1 MSSLMRKQ
9 ASKYTEEEIK
19 MQNKW
24 RTKLTN
30 QRINKEVTLN
40 DFKPKYSPHKRRAS
54 DNPGSK
60 RRPIRNIAQLLSQS
74 KPEVMGRLDVKTGSY
89 SCANRSALQ

>member
-24 RTKLTN
+24 RTRLTN

-74 KPEVMGRLDVKTGSY
+74 KPEVMGMLDVKTGSY
-89 SCANRSALQ
+89 SGANRSALQ

>member
-89 SCANRSALQ
+89 SGANRSALQ